1 MKKSIITCAAAVLIG
16 LLFASC
22 GSNKDLQTAADEYVD
37 VQEISAPDT
46 EGEEGAAIK
55 KQDKAVIIQGTKK
68 KKKNIVEDFF
78 TFGNKDT
85 YEKFE
90 DFSVFEK
97 DITGLKEKK
106 ATKLIRTDNYM
117 AGWGGYYLLAYYIV
131 QFDETGRKQLLQA
144 INSYMSDFD
153 NKNLKRKGKH
163 TERTYG
169 KVSYRLD
176 WGTIANSTPNYGSGQ
191 GYVGY
196 EFIKNSPYFVISNFP
211 FENEYYE
218 RGGETTGRES
228 LQLAY
233 YFTRSQLRV
242 LAEFLAEDNIQKI
255 VLDMNQYLAPA
266 TIDEY

>member
-1 MKKSIITCAAAVLIG
+1 MKKTIITCAAILIG
-16 LLFASC
+16 LLFISC
-22 GSNKDLQTAADEYVD
+22 GSTNELNTAADEYAD
-37 VQEISAPDT
+37 AKEISAPAVDS
-46 EGEEGAAIK
+46 ENGEAVEIN
-55 KQDKAVIIQGTKK
+55 KQDTVVITQGKK
-68 KKKNIVEDFF
+68 KKKNFVEEIF

-90 DFSVFEK
+90 DFSFFEK

-106 ATKLIRTDNYM
+106 ATQVIRTDNYM
-117 AGWGGYYLLAYYIV
+117 AGWGSYYLLAYYIV

-144 INSYMSDFD
+144 INSYMSDFE

-176 WGTIANSTPNYGSGQ
+176 WGTIANSTPNYGSGE

-196 EFIKNSPYFVISNFP
+196 EFIKNSPYFVISNYP
-211 FENEYYE
+211 FENQYFE
-218 RGGETTGRES
+218 RSGETVSRES
-228 LQLAY
+228 MQLAY
-233 YFTRSQLRV
+233 YFTRSQLRI
-242 LAEFLAEDNIQKI
+242 LAEYLAEDNIKKI